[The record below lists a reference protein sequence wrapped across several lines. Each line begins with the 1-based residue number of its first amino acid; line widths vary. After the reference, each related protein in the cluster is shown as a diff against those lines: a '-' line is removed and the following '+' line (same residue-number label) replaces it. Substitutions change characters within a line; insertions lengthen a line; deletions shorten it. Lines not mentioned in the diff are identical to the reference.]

1 VTDTF
6 QHGKGVGGQEL
17 VRSLP
22 EDLRLREYSLLLAK
36 ITGNKKGMPF
46 DIPPQWFLK
55 PELLEHFLQ
64 SIRFL
69 LFIVII
75 TQE

>member
-1 VTDTF
+1 
-6 QHGKGVGGQEL
+6 
-17 VRSLP
+17 
-22 EDLRLREYSLLLAK
+22 
-36 ITGNKKGMPF
+36 MPF

-55 PELLEHFLQ
+55 PELNEHVLQ

-75 TQE
+75 TQEYILVTPF